1 MRCGKTERRKAKKTC
16 DTGDEDTNEDEEDAG
31 SGDTEESEVSR
42 LTVVASDSLI
52 SADITDQLTT
62 LDNLTLFVNSVMNN
76 FDDVEN
82 VAIEA
87 KSLSVEQN
95 TPVHAGTISL
105 IIIFVI
111 PIAILVIGFV
121 TWMRRRKS

>member
-1 MRCGKTERRKAKKTC
+1 MK
-16 DTGDEDTNEDEEDAG
+16 NE
-31 SGDTEESEVSR
+31 SLRYTEESEVSR

-52 SADITDQLTT
+52 SSDITDQLTT

-95 TPVHAGTISL
+95 TTVHAGTISL